1 MVFAVAGE
9 RWSEE
14 EFAEGDKDI
23 FIVRQLLLA
32 RRFRTKQPLPLC
44 LRRTRVVPEQG
55 GGDSGDRGYP
65 NVGSGVQL
73 LCIKET
79 IFEDLRIFVTK
90 SSADKDATR
99 ILNKV
104 SSRTHMKN

>member
-1 MVFAVAGE
+1 MLFAVAGE
-9 RWSEE
+9 RWGEE

-23 FIVRQLLLA
+23 FIARQLLLA
-32 RRFRTKQPLPLC
+32 RRFRTKQPLPLR

-65 NVGSGVQL
+65 NVGIGVQL

-79 IFEDLRIFVTK
+79 FSNI
-90 SSADKDATR
+90 
-99 ILNKV
+99 
-104 SSRTHMKN
+104 

>member
-1 MVFAVAGE
+1 M
-9 RWSEE
+9 
-14 EFAEGDKDI
+14 
-23 FIVRQLLLA
+23 
-32 RRFRTKQPLPLC
+32 PLR
-44 LRRTRVVPEQG
+44 LRRTRVAPVRC

-65 NVGSGVQL
+65 IVGSGGSVTVPL
-73 LCIKET
+73 KKT

-90 SSADKDATR
+90 SSADKDTVR

>member
-14 EFAEGDKDI
+14 EFAEGDRDI
-23 FIVRQLLLA
+23 FIARQLLLA
-32 RRFRTKQPLPLC
+32 RRFWTKQLLPLR
-44 LRRTRVVPEQG
+44 LRMTRVVPEQG
-55 GGDSGDRGYP
+55 GGDSRDRGYP
-65 NVGSGVQL
+65 IMRSGVQL

-79 IFEDLRIFVTK
+79 IFEYLRIFVTK
-90 SSADKDATR
+90 SSADKDAVR
-99 ILNKV
+99 ILIKV

>member
-14 EFAEGDKDI
+14 EFAEGDRDI
-23 FIVRQLLLA
+23 FIARQLLLA
-32 RRFRTKQPLPLC
+32 RRFRTKQPLPLR

-55 GGDSGDRGYP
+55 GGDSGDP
-65 NVGSGVQL
+65 IVGSGVQL
-73 LCIKET
+73 LCLKES
-79 IFEDLRIFVTK
+79 IFEDLRIFATK
-90 SSADKDATR
+90 SSADKDVVR